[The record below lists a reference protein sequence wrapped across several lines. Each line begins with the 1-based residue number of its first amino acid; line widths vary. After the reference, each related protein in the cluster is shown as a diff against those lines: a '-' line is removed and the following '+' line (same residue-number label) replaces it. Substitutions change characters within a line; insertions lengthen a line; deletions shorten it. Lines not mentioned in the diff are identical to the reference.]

1 MEKYKNKSG
10 NSGVTHY
17 EIGEDFI
24 KVRFQHSDEIYT
36 YNYQIPGKSAVEK
49 MKVLAKDGE
58 GLSTFIAQE
67 VKDDYF
73 RKE

>member
-17 EIGEDFI
+17 EIGNDFI
-24 KVRFQHSDEIYT
+24 KIKFENNPEIYT
-36 YNYQIPGKSAVEK
+36 YNYQIPGSSAVEK
-49 MKVLAKDGE
+49 MKALAKDGE
-58 GLSTFIAQE
+58 GLSTFITQE

-73 RKE
+73 GKE